1 VHIYICIYIYIYIA
15 INSGIRKLA
24 QVTKAELEHLTLYR
38 GTANMKMPTDILALD
53 ASSGF
58 VECAFSSATPRREVA
73 LQYSGTDCS
82 SIFEIQTGLIDKGAT
97 LDWVSQYPNEGEHV
111 ILPLSNFQLL
121 GMRQMS
127 KLQVIRETQ
136 QMMLSQHDS
145 LIERL
150 KREQSNRFKNTV
162 EAMILRRGSMEAY
175 HSQRKAAENIQA
187 RVRAQATARAMRET
201 GLPGFSDTPVDSGW
215 NVEPEVE
222 CSMES
227 QYILEREL
235 EEELRKERLAKE
247 TARLETRLRL
257 FFSQTHPEKTDLGP
271 EEVLAQTASAH
282 VTSREQ
288 RVNEIL
294 RNMTSTQIQPELC
307 LELDLTS
314 TEAERDLRGKLV
326 EIQQRTQELKESC
339 LTGWAK
345 KYMHAAQ
352 QEQLVNVY
360 EVSVLAG

>member
-1 VHIYICIYIYIYIA
+1 VCVA

-24 QVTKAELEHLTLYR
+24 QVTKAELEHQTLYR
-38 GTANMKMPTDILALD
+38 GTANMKMPTDILAFD
-53 ASSGF
+53 GKSGF

-73 LQYSGTDCS
+73 LQYSGNDCS
-82 SIFEIQTGLIDKGAT
+82 SIFEIQTGSIDKGAT
-97 LDWVSQYPNEGEHV
+97 LDWVSQYPSEGEHV
-111 ILPLSNFQLL
+111 ILPLSNFQLI

-136 QMMLSQHDS
+136 QMMLSQRDS

-162 EAMILRRGSMEAY
+162 EAMVLRHGSMEAY
-175 HSQRKAAENIQA
+175 HSQRQAARNVQA
-187 RVRAQATARAMRET
+187 RVRAQATVRAMRET
-201 GLPGFSDTPVDSGW
+201 GLPGFSDTPLDSGW
-215 NVEPEVE
+215 NVEPEAE
-222 CSMES
+222 CSMEA

-235 EEELRKERLAKE
+235 EEELRKERMAKE
-247 TARLETRLRL
+247 TERLETRLCL
-257 FFSQTHPEKTDLGP
+257 FFSQTHPEKTILGP

-294 RNMTSTQIQPELC
+294 RNMTDTKIQPELC

-314 TEAERDLRGKLV
+314 TEAERELRGKLV
-326 EIQQRTQELKESC
+326 EIEQRTHELRESC
-339 LTGWAK
+339 LHGWAK
-345 KYMHAAQ
+345 KYMSAAQ

-360 EVSVLAG
+360 EVCVLAG